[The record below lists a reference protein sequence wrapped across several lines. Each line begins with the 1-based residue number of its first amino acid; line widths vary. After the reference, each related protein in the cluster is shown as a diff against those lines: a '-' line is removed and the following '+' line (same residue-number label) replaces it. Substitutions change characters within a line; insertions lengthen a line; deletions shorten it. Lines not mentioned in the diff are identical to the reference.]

1 MLIFVKLKNPLP
13 KLLKRRIF
21 SRSRTS
27 WRGDLNPEPPVYK
40 TGALPLSYASP
51 SLETPDTYAARRVDD
66 TQRPRKQNWRHRGDT
81 SALASRPAMGKIVG
95 QAAGRGVPA
104 GDG

>member
-1 MLIFVKLKNPLP
+1 M
-13 KLLKRRIF
+13 KREDSQI
-21 SRSRTS
+21 RTS

-66 TQRPRKQNWRHRGDT
+66 T
-81 SALASRPAMGKIVG
+81 
-95 QAAGRGVPA
+95 
-104 GDG
+104 